1 MERCLALFVYGYYI
15 SVITRIDYSN
25 NCVLNERCDDVS
37 PVYRRCLSFFLF
49 VCLCCPVLFHV
60 FRRFCEKS
68 VVVYDITNIMFFAAK
83 EKSTH
88 TTLLY
93 LKSYARALSLTDK

>member
-37 PVYRRCLSFFLF
+37 PVYRRCLFHFFCLSVCVVPSFFMFF
-49 VCLCCPVLFHV
+49 VV
-60 FRRFCEKS
+60 FEKS
-68 VVVYDITNIMFFAAK
+68 VVVCDITNIMFFAAK